1 MWRNPERTMTRLF
14 PSAKDYITMTKKI
27 TVKQLKA
34 IESRAGELL
43 PGQKKIFQYFEMIDA
58 KGKLLGYTIAS
69 TQKGEYGAIE
79 FVFGLDVNRKIK
91 GIYIQRARERD
102 REFKNKKF
110 LNQFIG
116 KSGKDIDMLTIGK
129 GIKAKKTIG
138 TNAIST
144 GIIKELAAL
153 DVLVK

>member
-1 MWRNPERTMTRLF
+1 M
-14 PSAKDYITMTKKI
+14 
-27 TVKQLKA
+27 
-34 IESRAGELL
+34 
-43 PGQKKIFQYFEMIDA
+43 FQYFEMIDD

-79 FVFGLDVNRKIK
+79 FVFGLDVNRKIT

-102 REFKNKKF
+102 REFKKKKF

-116 KSGKDIDMLTIGK
+116 KSGKDIDRLKIDK

-138 TNAIST
+138 TSAVAA
-144 GIIKELAAL
+144 GIIKELVAL